1 MEKSSSAINFHKKLV
16 VEKLDRLEKDIKD
29 VKDSLVRIEKK
40 IDKVNRKTPTRAQG
54 WFGDYKTYED

>member
-16 VEKLDRLEKDIKD
+16 VEKLDRLEKDIND
-29 VKDSLVRIEKK
+29 VKESLVRIEKK
-40 IDKVNRKTPTRAQG
+40 LDKVNRKTPTRSAG